1 MVWTQ
6 KNYLQ
11 NSYRVGSAN
20 FSRTEDPYEPFV
32 RPLAVDHKAAVAI
45 RTKTLRLVEEETRL
59 RGHLKSSH
67 IADKRKNFHMGGRG
81 FGPDSL
87 CDRQ

>member
-1 MVWTQ
+1 MVQSSKTDHIDQ
-6 KNYLQ
+6 NGAKFCNSNLPYLMLMKLPGQ
-11 NSYRVGSAN
+11 TNS
-20 FSRTEDPYEPFV
+20 
-32 RPLAVDHKAAVAI
+32 L
-45 RTKTLRLVEEETRL
+45 L

-87 CDRQ
+87 CDGQ